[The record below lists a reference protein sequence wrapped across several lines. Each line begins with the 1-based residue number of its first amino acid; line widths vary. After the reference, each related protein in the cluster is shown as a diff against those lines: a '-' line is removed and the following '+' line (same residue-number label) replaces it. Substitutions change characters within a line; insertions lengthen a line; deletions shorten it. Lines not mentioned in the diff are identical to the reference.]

1 MPIFD
6 ILDQGMNYLDRGLS
20 SLGQSVKE
28 TKLEKFGSNIFSS
41 DREGFSREEL
51 EAEFEDQI
59 ANIERDRDYP
69 LSEEER
75 EKLEDRFYE
84 QKLKDLDKIESKEP
98 GRDYS
103 AYKAPKQQST
113 RPSSITAPKPSL
125 GSSNFSRRVR
135 EEPYDQIQ
143 RGLNIVDLNK
153 LLDEAM
159 GTRAKVNVFNSL
171 FGGRG
176 LL

>member
-1 MPIFD
+1 MAIFD
-6 ILDQGMNYLDRGLS
+6 ILDQGMSGLS
-20 SLGQSVKE
+20 SLGSSF
-28 TKLEKFGSNIFSS
+28 FGGDEDDFS
-41 DREGFSREEL
+41 
-51 EAEFEDQI
+51 
-59 ANIERDRDYP
+59 
-69 LSEEER
+69 R
-75 EKLEDRFYE
+75 EKLEEEFEQQIEGIEEARMAPVSETERERLRETFYR
-84 QKLKDLDKIESKEP
+84 KKISEKPKSK
-98 GRDYS
+98 DYS
-103 AYKAPKQQST
+103 AYKAPKQEST

-125 GSSNFSRRVR
+125 GSPSFRAIDDRAYS
-135 EEPYDQIQ
+135 QIQ

>member
-1 MPIFD
+1 MAIFD

-20 SLGQSVKE
+20 NLGQSVREK
-28 TKLEKFGSNIFSS
+28 KLETFGSDILGG

-51 EAEFEDQI
+51 RAEFEDQI
-59 ANIERDRDYP
+59 ANIERDRMTP

-75 EKLEDRFYE
+75 EKLEDQFYE
-84 QKLKDLDKIESKEP
+84 KKLKALDKVESKEP

-103 AYKAPKQQST
+103 AYKAPQQQST
-113 RPSSITAPKPSL
+113 RPSSISAPKPSL
-125 GSSNFSRRVR
+125 GSPSFRAVDDRAYN
-135 EEPYDQIQ
+135 QIE

-171 FGGRG
+171 FSNIY
-176 LL
+176 L

>member
-1 MPIFD
+1 MAIFD
-6 ILDQGMNYLDRGLS
+6 ILDQGMSGLS
-20 SLGQSVKE
+20 SLGSSF
-28 TKLEKFGSNIFSS
+28 FGG
-41 DREGFSREEL
+41 DEDDFSREKL
-51 EAEFEDQI
+51 QAEFEDQI
-59 ANIERDRDYP
+59 ANIERDRMTP

-75 EKLEDRFYE
+75 EKLEDQFYA
-84 QKLKDLDKIESKEP
+84 QKLKDLDKEEP
-98 GRDYS
+98 AKDYS

-125 GSSNFSRRVR
+125 GSPSFRAIDDRAYS
-135 EEPYDQIQ
+135 QIQ

>member
-1 MPIFD
+1 MAIFD
-6 ILDQGMNYLDRGLS
+6 ILDQGMSGLS
-20 SLGQSVKE
+20 SLGSSF
-28 TKLEKFGSNIFSS
+28 FGG
-41 DREGFSREEL
+41 DEDDFSREKL
-51 EAEFEDQI
+51 QAEFEQQI
-59 ANIERDRDYP
+59 KGIEEARMAP
-69 LSEEER
+69 VSEEER
-75 EKLEDRFYE
+75 EKLEDQFYA
-84 QKLKDLDKIESKEP
+84 QKLKDLDKEEP
-98 GRDYS
+98 AKDYS

-125 GSSNFSRRVR
+125 GSPSFRAIDDRAYS
-135 EEPYDQIQ
+135 QIQ

>member
-1 MPIFD
+1 MAIFD

-20 SLGQSVKE
+20 NLGQSVREK
-28 TKLEKFGSNIFSS
+28 KLETFGSDIFGG
-41 DREGFSREEL
+41 DKEGFSREEL
-51 EAEFEDQI
+51 EAEFQKEIEPEAGTLSAEQI
-59 ANIERDRDYP
+59 
-69 LSEEER
+69 EER
-75 EKLEDRFYE
+75 RSKFFERKQEE
-84 QKLKDLDKIESKEP
+84 LDILESKEP

-103 AYKAPKQQST
+103 AYKAPQQQST

-135 EEPYDQIQ
+135 EEPYNQVQ

>member
-1 MPIFD
+1 MAIFD

-20 SLGQSVKE
+20 SLGQSVREK
-28 TKLEKFGSNIFSS
+28 KLETFGSNIFGG

-51 EAEFEDQI
+51 RAEFEQQI
-59 ANIERDRDYP
+59 KGIEEARMAP
-69 LSEEER
+69 VSEEER
-75 EKLEDRFYE
+75 EKLEDQFYA
-84 QKLKDLDKIESKEP
+84 QKLKDLDKEEP
-98 GRDYS
+98 AKDYS

-125 GSSNFSRRVR
+125 GSPSFRSIDDRA
-135 EEPYDQIQ
+135 YSQIQ

>member
-1 MPIFD
+1 MAIFD
-6 ILDQGMNYLDRGLS
+6 ILDQGMSGLS
-20 SLGQSVKE
+20 SLGSSF
-28 TKLEKFGSNIFSS
+28 FGG
-41 DREGFSREEL
+41 DEDDFSREKL
-51 EAEFEDQI
+51 QAEFEDQI
-59 ANIERDRDYP
+59 ANIERDRMTP

-75 EKLEDRFYE
+75 EKLEDQFYA
-84 QKLKDLDKIESKEP
+84 QKLKDLNKKEP
-98 GRDYS
+98 AKDYS
-103 AYKAPKQQST
+103 AYKAPKQEGTRIFSST
-113 RPSSITAPKPSL
+113 ASKPSL
-125 GSSNFSRRVR
+125 GSPNFSRRVR

>member
-1 MPIFD
+1 MAIFD
-6 ILDQGMNYLDRGLS
+6 ILDQGMSGLS
-20 SLGQSVKE
+20 SLGSSF
-28 TKLEKFGSNIFSS
+28 FGGDEDDFS
-41 DREGFSREEL
+41 
-51 EAEFEDQI
+51 
-59 ANIERDRDYP
+59 
-69 LSEEER
+69 R
-75 EKLEDRFYE
+75 EKLEEEFEQQIEGIEEARMAPVSETERERLRETFYR
-84 QKLKDLDKIESKEP
+84 KKISEKPKSK
-98 GRDYS
+98 DYS
-103 AYKAPKQQST
+103 AYKAPKQEST

-125 GSSNFSRRVR
+125 GSPSFRSIDDRA
-135 EEPYDQIQ
+135 YSQIQ

>member
-1 MPIFD
+1 MAIFD
-6 ILDQGMNYLDRGLS
+6 ILDQGINYLDRGLS
-20 SLGQSVKE
+20 SLGQSVNE
-28 TKLEKFGSNIFSS
+28 TKLKTFGSDIFGG

-51 EAEFEDQI
+51 QTEFEDQI
-59 ANIERDRDYP
+59 ANIERDRMAP
-69 LSEEER
+69 VSGEER
-75 EKLEDRFYE
+75 GKLEDQFYE

-103 AYKAPKQQST
+103 AYKAPQQQST

-125 GSSNFSRRVR
+125 GSPSFRAVDDRAYS
-135 EEPYDQIQ
+135 QIQ

>member
-1 MPIFD
+1 MAIFD
-6 ILDQGMNYLDRGLS
+6 ILGQGMNYLDKGLS
-20 SLGQSVKE
+20 SLGQSINE
-28 TKLEKFGSNIFSS
+28 TKLETFGSDIFGD

-51 EAEFEDQI
+51 EAEFQKEIEPEAGTLSAEQI
-59 ANIERDRDYP
+59 EQRR
-69 LSEEER
+69 SKFFQRKQEE
-75 EKLEDRFYE
+75 
-84 QKLKDLDKIESKEP
+84 LDILESKEP
-98 GRDYS
+98 GIDYS
-103 AYKAPKQQST
+103 AYKAPQQQST

-125 GSSNFSRRVR
+125 GSPSFRAVDDRAYS
-135 EEPYDQIQ
+135 QIE

>member
-1 MPIFD
+1 MAIFD
-6 ILDQGMNYLDRGLS
+6 ILDQGINYLDRGLS
-20 SLGQSVKE
+20 NLGQSVREK
-28 TKLEKFGSNIFSS
+28 KLETFGSNIFGG

-51 EAEFEDQI
+51 QAEFEQQI
-59 ANIERDRDYP
+59 KGIEEARMAP
-69 LSEEER
+69 VSEEER
-75 EKLEDRFYE
+75 EKLEDQFYE
-84 QKLKDLDKIESKEP
+84 QKLKDLDKVEP
-98 GRDYS
+98 AKDYS

>member
-1 MPIFD
+1 MAIFD

-20 SLGQSVKE
+20 NLGQSVRE
-28 TKLEKFGSNIFSS
+28 TKLETFGSDIFGG

-51 EAEFEDQI
+51 QAEFEQQI
-59 ANIERDRDYP
+59 EGIEEARMAP
-69 LSEEER
+69 VSEEER
-75 EKLEDRFYE
+75 GNLEDQFYE
-84 QKLKDLDKIESKEP
+84 KKLKNLDKIESKEP

-103 AYKAPKQQST
+103 AYKAPKQEGTRIFSST
-113 RPSSITAPKPSL
+113 ASKPSL
-125 GSSNFSRRVR
+125 GSPNFSRRGR